1 MYVYLTYTYMETD
14 GLRSL
19 TYLEGFYGLDG
30 HDGLDYDHDL
40 LGHGL
45 DGLIHNLDG
54 LDSLHHNQY
63 RLGDGL

>member
-1 MYVYLTYTYMETD
+1 MKTD

-19 TYLEGFYGLDG
+19 AYLEDFDGLDG

-40 LGHGL
+40 LDYSL

-54 LDSLHHNQY
+54 LDSLHHNLD